1 VQDVA
6 KLRRKAVTTKLS
18 YSIYRRN
25 SNRSG
30 LQGTLPTR
38 NFNAHA
44 SATLIRESDER
55 GWAEQY
61 RWPQKALEIC
71 AMLISLWSQQNRVKV
86 SHGVL

>member
-1 VQDVA
+1 MADDKRKVAEGRATMDVA
-6 KLRRKAVTTKLS
+6 KLRRKAVTTKLG

-30 LQGTLPTR
+30 LQGTLPTG

-61 RWPQKALEIC
+61 R
-71 AMLISLWSQQNRVKV
+71 
-86 SHGVL
+86 